1 MELQE
6 GPRVGSVLAFP
17 LSTVVSVPMAMQ
29 LGAFMDKL
37 VIRAGLINHINAR
50 HEAPYHY

>member
-17 LSTVVSVPMAMQ
+17 LSTLVSVPMH

-37 VIRAGLINHINAR
+37 VIRAGADQSH
-50 HEAPYHY
+50 